1 MVRRRRHE
9 FDIIT
14 PCDMGVAR
22 SRPQQGGEL
31 MTLLLS
37 DTYDALI
44 GAGANQTKAKAAALD
59 RRLPWLEVML
69 DINLIT

>member
-1 MVRRRRHE
+1 
-9 FDIIT
+9 
-14 PCDMGVAR
+14 
-22 SRPQQGGEL
+22 

-37 DTYDALI
+37 DTYEALI
-44 GAGANQTKAKAAALD
+44 EAGASQTKAKAAALD